1 MSKLGTVHANTNFP
15 QRRQPPTSKARRS
28 SKVRAEFWIT
38 LGLLL
43 AARSGFA
50 PIFAPASLVEL
61 QQNAD
66 LIVVGS
72 ANDGIWAGDNLN
84 FTIQIDRVVKGDLTP
99 GIPIPA
105 IWQSNNPGIA
115 NGHGLWFLKRST
127 DGWSILPVQS
137 GWAQFKDVFIP
148 IPTGP
153 VPDAYAYDPAASV
166 PDKVA
171 SEISAAI
178 EGVPGLG
185 LMPGL
190 HAGLLDQLDSPVI
203 QVLYRR
209 LAASSSIQQKIL
221 GLSGLIRSGN
231 TSALNSAIEAAPELS
246 SSSVERGI
254 LLLSIHDGFRASDA
268 NSVVILGQAAVNTSL
283 SLDFR
288 QSAAHALRGIHTKD
302 ALPYLA
308 SLLDDPDID
317 LQAEAVGGLASFANG
332 LPIQTT
338 AGVPSLSYL
347 QLPDRAPYKTEDTVA
362 HFALGDASIRYLS
375 YWKTWWSENRTALGY

>member
-1 MSKLGTVHANTNFP
+1 VHSNTDFP
-15 QRRQPPTSKARRS
+15 QRSQPPTSKATRS
-28 SKVRAEFWIT
+28 PKITAKFWIT
-38 LGLLL
+38 IGLLL

-50 PIFAPASLVEL
+50 PIFGPASLVQL

-66 LIVVGS
+66 LIVIGS
-72 ANDGIWAGDNLN
+72 ASDGIRAGDNLN
-84 FTIQIDRVVKGDLTP
+84 FTIQVNRVVKGDLTP

-105 IWQSNNPGIA
+105 IWQSNNPGVA

-127 DGWSILPVQS
+127 GGWSVLPVQS

-148 IPTGP
+148 VPTGP
-153 VPDAYAYDPAASV
+153 LPDAYAYDPTASV

-185 LMPGL
+185 LLPGL
-190 HAGLLDQLDSPVI
+190 HADLLDQLNSPVI
-203 QVLYRR
+203 HVLYRR
-209 LAASSSIQQKIL
+209 LSVSSSIQQRIL

-231 TSALNSAIEAAPELS
+231 TSALHSAIEAAPELS
-246 SSSVERGI
+246 SSTVEYGI
-254 LLLSIHDGFRASDA
+254 LLLSIRDGFRSGDAS
-268 NSVVILGQAAVNTSL
+268 SVVILGQAAVNTSL
-283 SLDFR
+283 RVDFR

-308 SLLDDPDID
+308 TLLYDPDIE

-375 YWKTWWSENRTALGY
+375 YWKTWWSQNKTALGY